1 MLQKYLKMKKKGFW
15 VQQKYRR
22 MRKNTLLQL

>member
-1 MLQKYLKMKKKGFW
+1 MLQKYLMKKKGFW